1 MEEED
6 EDEGHVHGDDGDH
19 HQHAAVQGGHHPAQW
34 RLFSFVECGKLKDN

>member
-19 HQHAAVQGGHHPAQW
+19 HQHAAVQGGHHPAIGIIVIAL
-34 RLFSFVECGKLKDN
+34 LF